1 MWLHL
6 LCERANRTWSCVF
19 VSAHLPGSLSRIV
32 LVDGVGEPC
41 ARIVSF
47 CKTSCKFGA
56 RGRRHPNSSAE
67 FNSSE
72 PVVLVSMLPFR
83 RISNSNGFEE
93 HHDEADGAA
102 TPAGDERESRRSE
115 SRRRKSWMRPKSPP
129 KALMDLV
136 EKRLSAIEASVQ
148 RTRSDSI
155 SSLDTAD
162 FGANRF
168 SAKQVSFSDFGFD
181 SVAGPMGDSIATRV
195 ERMEVK
201 LDDFEDRLT
210 ALEDKGCR
218 CVVM

>member
-1 MWLHL
+1 
-6 LCERANRTWSCVF
+6 
-19 VSAHLPGSLSRIV
+19 
-32 LVDGVGEPC
+32 
-41 ARIVSF
+41 
-47 CKTSCKFGA
+47 
-56 RGRRHPNSSAE
+56 
-67 FNSSE
+67 
-72 PVVLVSMLPFR
+72 MLPFR
-83 RISNSNGFEE
+83 RISNSNAGFEE

>member
-1 MWLHL
+1 
-6 LCERANRTWSCVF
+6 
-19 VSAHLPGSLSRIV
+19 
-32 LVDGVGEPC
+32 
-41 ARIVSF
+41 
-47 CKTSCKFGA
+47 
-56 RGRRHPNSSAE
+56 
-67 FNSSE
+67 
-72 PVVLVSMLPFR
+72 MLPFR
-83 RISNSNGFEE
+83 RISNSNAGFEE

-129 KALMDLV
+129 KAMLDLV

>member
-1 MWLHL
+1 MPVDGATQIL
-6 LCERANRTWSCVF
+6 LCEFNLFDRQSVA
-19 VSAHLPGSLSRIV
+19 V
-32 LVDGVGEPC
+32 L
-41 ARIVSF
+41 A
-47 CKTSCKFGA
+47 
-56 RGRRHPNSSAE
+56 
-67 FNSSE
+67 
-72 PVVLVSMLPFR
+72 SMLPFR

-102 TPAGDERESRRSE
+102 TPGDERESRRSE

-129 KALMDLV
+129 KAMLDLV

>member
-1 MWLHL
+1 MAPPSAR
-6 LCERANRTWSCVF
+6 ERIERGRVCV
-19 VSAHLPGSLSRIV
+19 VSAHLPGSLSSIV
-32 LVDGVGEPC
+32 LLDGVGEPR
-41 ARIVSF
+41 ARAQLCHLQNLVQLW
-47 CKTSCKFGA
+47 CPWTAPPKFF
-56 RGRRHPNSSAE
+56 NAE

-72 PVVLVSMLPFR
+72 PVVLASMLPFR

-168 SAKQVSFSDFGFD
+168 SANRS
-181 SVAGPMGDSIATRV
+181 ALATLDSIAWLARWAIRSRRV
-195 ERMEVK
+195 WSGWR
-201 LDDFEDRLT
+201 
-210 ALEDKGCR
+210 
-218 CVVM
+218 